1 MSKQRPLIPVAIL
14 ALALAACAPK
24 PRVEPS
30 GYLGDYSE
38 LNVDQFL
45 DELLERLFLEAELP
59 P

>member
-38 LNVDQFL
+38 FQRRYENT
-45 DELLERLFLEAELP
+45 EAG
-59 P
+59 